1 MAVLPTTDGS
11 RRSPEKLR
19 SIPDRHASECE
30 SLTNDKAER
39 SFVLKVGLLG
49 LIQEICESVHCAL
62 PLPAS
67 KQDVT
72 PNVRRCQYETFILY
86 YILYYQ

>member
-49 LIQEICESVHCAL
+49 LIQEICESVHYAL
-62 PLPAS
+62 PLP
-67 KQDVT
+67 T
-72 PNVRRCQYETFILY
+72 PCKTLY
-86 YILYYQ
+86 PTLNIVNMKH